1 MKNLIA
7 LREQRGLRQADM
19 AQQIGMSRQAY
30 CSYENDKREPD
41 LSTLC
46 KLSDYFDVSVD
57 YLIGNTDDPR
67 KASAWTKEEKAAGV
81 GAHGTKLSNE
91 EWEIIELFSELKR
104 VKGEK
109 AANAVKTMIKA
120 LLEEK

>member
-1 MKNLIA
+1 MEALYNL
-7 LREQRGLRQADM
+7 RKERGKTQKDLSDFLQTS
-19 AQQIGMSRQAY
+19 QQAY
-30 CSYENDKREPD
+30 SRYEKGVREPD

-57 YLIGNTDDPR
+57 FLIGNTDDPR

>member
-1 MKNLIA
+1 MEALKLI
-7 LREQRGLRQADM
+7 RKERKLRQQDLADYLR
-19 AQQIGMSRQAY
+19 ITVSAY
-30 CSYENDKREPD
+30 GNYELGQREPD